1 VPQRLLSDLPC
12 DGWRLVFLREVLARL
27 IVQES
32 PPTAGDGTA
41 SSTTAL

>member
-12 DGWRLVFLREVLARL
+12 DGWRPVFLREVLARL

-32 PPTAGDGTA
+32 PLLIHISPTPR
-41 SSTTAL
+41 